1 MHEALCAP
9 IAAERKKTEKL
20 RSAWPAL
27 SADSSCPLVVLAVT
41 AHPMCFMSHA
51 LTHPYKKLSLAN
63 MQPPAF

>member
-1 MHEALCAP
+1 MVGHMHEALCAP

-41 AHPMCFMSHA
+41 AHPVCFMSHV
-51 LTHPYKKLSLAN
+51 
-63 MQPPAF
+63 